1 MNANLLLH
9 NAQEIWT
16 KRVSASLLSAV
27 MSQIVPDDLYGNS
40 WPISVGKRP
49 SLTRLVHSAMNIDSI
64 LWCTWPY

>member
-40 WPISVGKRP
+40 
-49 SLTRLVHSAMNIDSI
+49 
-64 LWCTWPY
+64 